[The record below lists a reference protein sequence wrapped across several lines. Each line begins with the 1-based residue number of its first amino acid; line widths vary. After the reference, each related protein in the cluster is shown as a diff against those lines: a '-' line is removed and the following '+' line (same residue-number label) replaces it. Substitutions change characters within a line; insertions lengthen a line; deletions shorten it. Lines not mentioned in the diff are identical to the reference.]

1 MALTGLEYR
10 KIPKSEGIKVY
21 DSKKAKIRAKTTEK
35 RKKGNDG

>member
-21 DSKKAKIRAKTTEK
+21 DSKRPKYEQKTTEK
-35 RKKGNDG
+35 